1 MKDLKGDFMAKYNI
15 MGYEVEIKAKANFIS
30 KRNNKQDE
38 LAFINTLI
46 CLMYDSVDK
55 AMMKSEIAK
64 RENKIDE
71 IKIYNDFRDVMLN
84 YANELCKQYDNEKG
98 V

>member
-1 MKDLKGDFMAKYNI
+1 MAKYNI
-15 MGYEVEIKAKANFIS
+15 MGYEVEIKAKATLIS
-30 KRNNKQDE
+30 KHNNKQDE

-64 RENKIDE
+64 KKNKIDE
-71 IKIYNDFRDVMLN
+71 IKIHNDFRDVMLH
-84 YANELCKQYDNEKG
+84 YASELSEQYNNEKG
-98 V
+98 I